1 MNDETTALYRF
12 FSKSDE
18 LLYIGISNC
27 IPRRFDQHGDTKPWY
42 TQVARMT
49 VEHHPNRTKALIAE
63 KAAIHAEKPKY
74 NIQHN
79 RRSSKRSTTA
89 APGRWLFASAISGVQ
104 FQTDLHLYGELDCSG
119 VVGDY
124 DHLDGEGQLAV
135 YLEYLEENYP
145 QWLEDDEVPILWSVR
160 GRSVSAFAPFQVG
173 KFALEAV
180 GGPMDDFLSDFTW
193 PVDRSTR
200 EDLDFFKLPVRI
212 DRFPEFAEA
221 LDWMPSPLQ
230 PTCPLRSILDSRECR
245 VRRPLGWRPPW

>member
-1 MNDETTALYRF
+1 MTTALYRF
-12 FSKSDE
+12 FDKADQ

-42 TQVARMT
+42 IEVARMT
-49 VEHHPNRTKALIAE
+49 VEHHPTRAAALGAE
-63 KAAIHAEKPKY
+63 KVAIQAERPKY

-89 APGRWLFASAISGVQ
+89 APGRWLFASTISGVQ
-104 FQTDLHLYGELDCSG
+104 FQIDLYLYGELDCSA

-145 QWLEDDEVPILWSVR
+145 QWLEDDEVPILWSIR
-160 GRSVSAFAPFQVG
+160 GGTVSEFAPFQVG
-173 KFALEAV
+173 KFALESA
-180 GGPMDDFLSDFTW
+180 GGPSEDFLSYFTW

-200 EDLDFFKLPVRI
+200 ADLDFFKPPVRI

-221 LDWMPSPLQ
+221 LDWMPSALQ

-245 VRRPLGWRPPW
+245 VRRSAGRRTPW